1 MVGLKE
7 KDELPTGW
15 KENETM
21 ETTKNRQRLT
31 RDLMKGNLP
40 LRKRRQTMID
50 LEGLV
55 VCTAHAQ
62 PALVFIAL
70 VLVHFLHLKN
80 KMF

>member
-50 LEGLV
+50 LKGLV
-55 VCTAHAQ
+55 VGTAHAQ
-62 PALVFIAL
+62 PAFVFIAL